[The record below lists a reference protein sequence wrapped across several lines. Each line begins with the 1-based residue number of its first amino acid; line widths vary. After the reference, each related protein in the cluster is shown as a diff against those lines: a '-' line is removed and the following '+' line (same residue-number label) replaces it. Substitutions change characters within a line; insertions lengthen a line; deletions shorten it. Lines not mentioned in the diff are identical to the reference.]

1 MSQEAPLATDPA
13 EDQVQNMC
21 DDALCICQSLS
32 ELHQSAC
39 SACQQF
45 V

>member
-1 MSQEAPLATDPA
+1 MVSIEQMLSLAVTPR
-13 EDQVQNMC
+13 VHMC